1 MSDVYYPPPG
11 FHFRVTVLGAGAVAA
26 ELTGVDASFQEVSGI
41 ESRWETEEVAEGG
54 ENRFVHRLPRPARY
68 SDLVLKRG
76 LVYRDSFFAEW
87 VGQTIGASLSLPI
100 LTQNLLVTLLNDD
113 AIPIVAWVF
122 VNAWPLRWE
131 VAGLDSMRNDVATES
146 MEFSYNYFERL
157 NLGGAASALMKL
169 GSLAL
174 KYSRPV

>member
-1 MSDVYYPPPG
+1 MSDTYYPPPG
-11 FHFRVTVLGAGAVAA
+11 FHFRVTVLGVGAVAA

-41 ESRWETEEVAEGG
+41 ESRWEVEEVAEGG

-87 VGQTIGASLSLPI
+87 VGQTIGSALSIPI
-100 LTQNLLVTLLNDD
+100 ITQNLLVTLLNADGL
-113 AIPIVAWVF
+113 PLVAWVF

-131 VAGLDSMRNDVATES
+131 VTGLDSLRNDVAVES
-146 MEFSYNYFERL
+146 MEFSYNYFERI
-157 NLGGAASALMKL
+157 NLGGAAGAAIKL
-169 GSLAL
+169 AAAAA
-174 KYSRPV
+174 RFA